1 MGVETRIKELCAMQ
15 EPYVK
20 ELRRYFHENPETS
33 LKEYGTHQRIVQELD
48 ALGIPWKRVGECGI
62 IGVLDSGKPGRTLV
76 LRSDMDALPIVEN
89 PENLAGSKICIS
101 KKEGAAHLC
110 GHDGHMSMTLGA
122 AKVLNAIKGDWC
134 GRILLCF
141 EQAEENGGGIDDM
154 LKALEAYELDGC
166 WAIHLYAGLDSKK
179 VSLQAG
185 PRMSSVAGYD
195 IRIVGRGGHGSRPDL
210 CRNPAGCIVDI
221 ISLVPGMMKARL
233 NPAYPVVFSIGE
245 IHVGTKGNII
255 AEDGYFS
262 GTLRYFDYEAGVKAM
277 EILCSVSE
285 EIARLHGCSVDYMR
299 KIITDNAVINDE
311 KLSNMAE
318 LCVRRDMEDLE
329 VVRTE
334 PWYATESF
342 GRYQHRCPGVLAL
355 LGIRNPEVGSGEEHH
370 NPRFDI
376 DEAVLVPGVEM
387 TVRFAAE
394 FLQ

>member
-1 MGVETRIKELCAMQ
+1 MCIRDRYIEDYLMIQKTRFGERFQYEIEIEKECYQIPVPKL
-15 EPYVK
+15 
-20 ELRRYFHENPETS
+20 L
-33 LKEYGTHQRIVQELD
+33 LD
-48 ALGIPWKRVGECGI
+48 VYKR
-62 IGVLDSGKPGRTLV
+62 
-76 LRSDMDALPIVEN
+76 
-89 PENLAGSKICIS
+89 
-101 KKEGAAHLC
+101 
-110 GHDGHMSMTLGA
+110 
-122 AKVLNAIKGDWC
+122 
-134 GRILLCF
+134 
-141 EQAEENGGGIDDM
+141 QDDM

-299 KIITDNAVINDE
+299 KIITDKDVYKRQIRYCFSRLYWWASRGQIQE
-311 KLSNMAE
+311 
-318 LCVRRDMEDLE
+318 C
-329 VVRTE
+329 
-334 PWYATESF
+334 
-342 GRYQHRCPGVLAL
+342 GRY
-355 LGIRNPEVGSGEEHH
+355 
-370 NPRFDI
+370 
-376 DEAVLVPGVEM
+376 
-387 TVRFAAE
+387 
-394 FLQ
+394 